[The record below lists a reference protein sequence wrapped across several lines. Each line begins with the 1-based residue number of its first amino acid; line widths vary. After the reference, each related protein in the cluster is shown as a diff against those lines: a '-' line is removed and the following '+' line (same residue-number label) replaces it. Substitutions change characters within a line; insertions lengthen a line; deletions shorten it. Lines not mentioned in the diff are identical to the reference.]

1 MTPNVVILGDT
12 SDAGDARVPP
22 ALKQAGYQ
30 VHVRTLEIDPDTIA
44 RFKPQAVVFDV
55 GPLSANAYEFLSEL
69 RKSRNLKDAVMIG
82 VFGGKESSRGKRA
95 RDFDHR
101 LCKPVDLKALLSA
114 IGSPPQA
121 RYRALLVEDHRGLA
135 EATAFLMRHE
145 GLEVWIAETGKEAL
159 EIAAKIHPEI
169 VLCDLNLQDM
179 SGLDVARQLRASAET
194 KDALIAIHTIMS
206 ENAPDIR
213 HHTNEFV
220 NIFVPKP
227 LTPEK
232 VGALIS
238 GVGALRSSASP
249 ESRSHKH

>member
-1 MTPNVVILGDT
+1 MLADS
-12 SDAGDARVPP
+12 SDAGDTRVSP

-30 VHVRTLEIDPDTIA
+30 VHFLTLANVDPATIA
-44 RFKPQAVVFDV
+44 RFKPQAVVFNV
-55 GPLSANAYEFLSEL
+55 GPKSANAYEFLSEL

-101 LCKPVDLKALLSA
+101 LSKPIDLNALLSA
-114 IGSPPQA
+114 IGSAPQVP
-121 RYRALLVEDHRGLA
+121 YRALLVEDHRVLA
-135 EATAFLMRHE
+135 DATAFLMRHE
-145 GLEVWIAETGKEAL
+145 GLKVWIAETGKDAL
-159 EIAAKIHPEI
+159 ELAAEVHPEI

-179 SGLDVARQLRASAET
+179 SGLDVARQLRGSADT

-206 ENAPDIR
+206 ESIPDIQRR
-213 HHTNEFV
+213 HANEFV
-220 NIFVPKP
+220 NFFVPKP

-238 GVGALRSSASP
+238 EVRALRRSASP
-249 ESRSHKH
+249 ESRRHKH